1 MNDDLFAELVESV
14 REGGAI
20 LRGEK
25 PPARQFEIDAVDIK
39 NIRQQFDLS
48 QREFAGLLGISIN
61 TLQNWEQGR
70 RKPRGAAHVLLLVAK
85 KHPQALWD
93 VVQENALKEV

>member
-25 PPARQFEIDAVDIK
+25 APARQFEIDAVDIK

-48 QREFAGLLGISIN
+48 LRCQPPGSHSV
-61 TLQNWEQGR
+61 R
-70 RKPRGAAHVLLLVAK
+70 RLRH
-85 KHPQALWD
+85 QALI
-93 VVQENALKEV
+93 VHSSR

>member
-25 PPARQFEIDAVDIK
+25 APARQFEIDAVDIK

-70 RKPRGAAHVLLLVAK
+70 RLPSGAARTLLMIAHKNPLALLEVA
-85 KHPQALWD
+85 
-93 VVQENALKEV
+93 